1 MLDCLNYIKKYQ
13 PLIKTIRVK
22 GLTQRHWR
30 QINAELNLTIDPQS
44 TTLLRLI
51 GLGLFAEDRISI
63 IKGIS
68 DIALKEYSVQVQTEQ
83 LDAEVKAVK
92 FEIVYG
98 AQLSYRVVKRPQHVQ
113 TLFAEFM
120 LKVGVLKMNPYMRS
134 FFDRLLE
141 IEKICKQ
148 VLEIMAEFVILQNKW
163 VYLQKVFDC
172 ELPQS
177 LASEIKIWKVV
188 DKFFCGI
195 IRGMFEAP
203 QVYKLTFKDGFLQ
216 MLRKNNTELDQCK
229 EGIFR
234 FLELKRQAFPRLYFV
249 SNEELL
255 FIYGKQTECI
265 DQLIQGEEKTFIQTI
280 YQGVIQLR
288 FNQER
293 RVIAVS
299 SFDGEFIQL
308 EKPIVTSNQP
318 IEKWLFN
325 LENMLME
332 SMKAQILCAY
342 QDMDKDQPTVPED
355 IIDFKKFKQT
365 QTFQTRV
372 VNAEVLKEWIARWP
386 GQATYLSMQVWF
398 NQKILSV
405 FQGSIEKAKSVDQLR
420 RNRERERQLQRVP
433 NAPQSDTESAN
444 SDLYASEMTDDD
456 ERPNQ

>member
-1 MLDCLNYIKKYQ
+1 
-13 PLIKTIRVK
+13 
-22 GLTQRHWR
+22 
-30 QINAELNLTIDPQS
+30 
-44 TTLLRLI
+44 
-51 GLGLFAEDRISI
+51 
-63 IKGIS
+63 
-68 DIALKEYSVQVQTEQ
+68 
-83 LDAEVKAVK
+83 
-92 FEIVYG
+92 
-98 AQLSYRVVKRPQHVQ
+98 VQ

-195 IRGMFEAP
+195 IRGMFEAS

-265 DQLIQGEEKTFIQTI
+265 D
-280 YQGVIQLR
+280 
-288 FNQER
+288 
-293 RVIAVS
+293 
-299 SFDGEFIQL
+299 
-308 EKPIVTSNQP
+308 
-318 IEKWLFN
+318 
-325 LENMLME
+325 
-332 SMKAQILCAY
+332 
-342 QDMDKDQPTVPED
+342 
-355 IIDFKKFKQT
+355 
-365 QTFQTRV
+365 
-372 VNAEVLKEWIARWP
+372 
-386 GQATYLSMQVWF
+386 
-398 NQKILSV
+398 
-405 FQGSIEKAKSVDQLR
+405 
-420 RNRERERQLQRVP
+420 
-433 NAPQSDTESAN
+433 
-444 SDLYASEMTDDD
+444 
-456 ERPNQ
+456 